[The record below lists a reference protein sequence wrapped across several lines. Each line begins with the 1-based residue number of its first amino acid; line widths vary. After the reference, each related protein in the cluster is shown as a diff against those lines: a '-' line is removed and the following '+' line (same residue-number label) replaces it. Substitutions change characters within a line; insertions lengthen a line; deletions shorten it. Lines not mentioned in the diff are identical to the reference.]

1 MNIHEAI
8 DILQTEFQYTVSAES
23 VTVTEYGFYCLTGD
37 LLRAVYVEP
46 RYRGMG
52 YGKQLVKLAMEKHGG
67 PLRLECNTELVPYY
81 EKLGFRK
88 KRLTWRRELHTMQQ
102 DR

>member
-1 MNIHEAI
+1 MKKGQI
-8 DILQTEFQYTVSAES
+8 ILFLLFAGMFIY
-23 VTVTEYGFYCLTGD
+23 L